1 MTASKF
7 DGGLFQLSAGR
18 LAAFL
23 FGISI
28 PLAFWSA
35 TSLLSNSDAEAQAS
49 QSPSQLSQ
57 TISGSVF
64 ATTSQSKSWE
74 DLPNNSA
81 AQGPE
86 ARLLAIYRLIG
97 EGDRK
102 KALEQARTLTSDV
115 PNFQLA
121 QLVYGDL
128 LSAHLSTIHQLGD
141 VPSGLAAN
149 GASRLAQLRQEAEK
163 RLAALQDRPPANT
176 IPNQFIDLP
185 RNTKHAIAVDASR
198 SRLYLFENSPQG
210 MRLVSDHY
218 ASIGKLGPGK
228 HVQGDQRTPIG
239 VYYITSHLTDSQ
251 LTDLYGIGAL
261 PLNYPN
267 EFDKQQ
273 GRTGHGIWLHGVP
286 SSNYARSPM
295 STDGCVAL
303 ANPELAEI
311 ISKVE
316 TGSTPVVIAKQ
327 LTWQSPQTIAEER
340 KSFQT
345 IIQQWQKA
353 KSSGNIGQLMSF
365 YDTSFSAN
373 NQNLQQWRAKLS
385 AEIFSQAAGGVTIK
399 DMSILGWQD
408 GKDLRVVTF
417 GEIDPGQR
425 VGVLKRQY
433 WVKQN
438 GHWKIFFEGVIA

>member
-7 DGGLFQLSAGR
+7 GGRLFQLSAGR

-35 TSLLSNSDAEAQAS
+35 TSLLSNGNAEAQAS
-49 QSPSQLSQ
+49 LMPSQLSPVV
-57 TISGSVF
+57 SGSVD
-64 ATTSQSKSWE
+64 SPVQSTSWE
-74 DLPNNSA
+74 DLPNASA
-81 AQGPE
+81 AQAPE

-97 EGDRK
+97 QGEQR
-102 KALEQARTLTSDV
+102 KALEQAQALTNDV

-128 LSAHLSTIHQLGD
+128 LSAHMSTIRQLGD
-141 VPSGLAAN
+141 VPSSLAAN
-149 GASRLAQLRQEAEK
+149 GASRLSELRQEAEK
-163 RLAALQDRPPANT
+163 RLAALQERPPVNT
-176 IPNQFIDLP
+176 IPDQFIDLP
-185 RNTKHAIAVDASR
+185 RNTQHAIAVDTSR

-239 VYYITSHLTDSQ
+239 VYYITSHLNGSQ

-267 EFDKQQ
+267 EFDKRQ

-311 ISKVE
+311 INKVA
-316 TGSTPVVIAKQ
+316 TGATPVVIAQQ
-327 LTWQSPQTIAEER
+327 LTWQSPQKIAEE
-340 KSFQT
+340 KQKFHAT
-345 IIQQWQKA
+345 IQRWQSA
-353 KSSGNIGQLMSF
+353 KNARDINKLIAF
-365 YDTSFSAN
+365 YDASFSAN

-385 AEIFSQAAGGVTIK
+385 AELSTQPAGQVTIK
-399 DMSILGWQD
+399 DLSVLGWKD

-417 GEIDPGQR
+417 GIIDPGQR
-425 VGVLKRQY
+425 MGVVKRQY
-433 WVKQN
+433 WVNQN
-438 GHWKIFFEGVIA
+438 GQWKIFFEGVIA

>member
-7 DGGLFQLSAGR
+7 DGRLFQLSAGR

-35 TSLLSNSDAEAQAS
+35 TSLLSSRGSEAQAS
-49 QSPSQLSQ
+49 QSPSRLTQ
-57 TISGSVF
+57 TMSGSIVPS
-64 ATTSQSKSWE
+64 AQSKSWD
-74 DLPNNSA
+74 DLPSA
-81 AQGPE
+81 SAEQGPE
-86 ARLLAIYRLIG
+86 FRLLAIYRLIG
-97 EGDRK
+97 QGDRK
-102 KALEQARTLTSDV
+102 QALEQARALTTDV

-141 VPSGLAAN
+141 VPSGLATN

-163 RLAALQDRPPANT
+163 RLAALQDRPPADT
-176 IPNQFIDLP
+176 IPDQFIDLP
-185 RNTKHAIAVDASR
+185 RNTKYAIAVDTSR

-239 VYYITSHLTDSQ
+239 VYYITSHLTDNQ

-267 EFDKQQ
+267 EFDKKQ

-316 TGSTPVVIAKQ
+316 TGLTPVVIAKQ
-327 LTWQSPQTIAEER
+327 LTWQSPQKIAEER
-340 KSFQT
+340 NRFQT
-345 IIQQWQKA
+345 IIQQWQSA
-353 KSSGNIGQLMSF
+353 KSSGNINQLMAF
-365 YDTSFSAN
+365 YDPSFSAN
-373 NQNLQQWRAKLS
+373 NQNLKQWRTKLS
-385 AEIFSQAAGGVTIK
+385 TELSGKTAGGITIK

-417 GEIDPGQR
+417 GEIESGQR
-425 VGVLKRQY
+425 VGVVKRQY
-433 WVKQN
+433 WVKQKN
-438 GHWKIFFEGVIA
+438 QWKIFFEGVIA